1 MNGIEDKISTPTMAT
16 APTTDNRSA
25 NKLQCKVVPFCSRQ
39 MKTFNTTTTTTT
51 TTSITTDLY
60 RGHANDSTKCKEL
73 EIMRTLLW
81 MYNTYA
87 SANPNRLKSLNLNC
101 SDDIADLVINGLYF
115 IDEKND
121 SIILQCWYCSK
132 RFVNWISAR
141 HLKLVHECE
150 WTRIMNE
157 KA

>member
-1 MNGIEDKISTPTMAT
+1 MTTT
-16 APTTDNRSA
+16 TPTTDNKSG
-25 NKLQCKVVPFCSRQ
+25 NKLQCKVVPFCSRRT
-39 MKTFNTTTTTTT
+39 KTLNTTTTTTT
-51 TTSITTDLY
+51 TTSITTDLF
-60 RGHANDSTKCKEL
+60 RGHVDESAKRKEL
-73 EIMRTLLW
+73 EIMKTLSW

-115 IDEKND
+115 VDEKND
-121 SIILQCWYCSK
+121 SITLQCWYCSK

-150 WTRIMNE
+150 WTKIMNE
-157 KA
+157 RA